1 MSRAYSLT
9 YPARNT
15 STSATKEIEMKSDVQ
30 LKDDVTDELAWDPA
44 INETNIGVMVQ
55 DGVVTLAGQLET
67 FAEKHA
73 VERAVRRVSGV
84 RGIALDLDVKLAP
97 EHKRSDSEIAQ
108 TAITALGLNSL
119 VPDGKVKVEVED
131 GWVTLTGEVDWAYQF
146 ASAEQCMH
154 PLIGVKGLI
163 NHITIRPRTSSKDIA
178 GQIGAAL
185 KRQAER
191 EAKNI
196 GIEVEGA
203 VVTLRGKVHSLAEH
217 DAAVGAAFGTHGV
230 SRVVD
235 RLEVTT

>member
-1 MSRAYSLT
+1 
-9 YPARNT
+9 
-15 STSATKEIEMKSDVQ
+15 MKSDIQ
-30 LKDDVTDELAWDPA
+30 LKADVTAELAWDPA
-44 INETNIGVMVQ
+44 INATDIGVMVK
-55 DGVVTLAGQLET
+55 DGVVTLAGHLDT

-73 VERAVRRVSGV
+73 AERAVRRVSGV

-108 TAITALGLNSL
+108 AAITALRLNSL

-146 ASAEQCMH
+146 ASAEQCTR
-154 PLIGVKGLI
+154 PLIGVRGLS
-163 NHITIRPRTSSKDIA
+163 NHIAIKPRTSSKDIA
-178 GQIGAAL
+178 GQITAAL
-185 KRQAER
+185 RRQAER
-191 EAKNI
+191 EAKHI

-217 DAAVGAAFGTHGV
+217 DAAVGAAFGAHGV

-235 RLEVTT
+235 KLEVEA